1 MEIRLCNRRK
11 NTMQSEALTPAER
24 QLLLQLARQSI
35 EQAVTG
41 NDCSPPDLNLLPPAL
56 CEPGV
61 CFVTLT
67 LPGNELRGCIGG
79 LEATLPLAID
89 VWEHAAAAALDDY
102 RFMPVR
108 PEELSLLHI
117 EISRLTRPIPL
128 AYEQPEELPNLLNPN
143 LDGVVL
149 RDGHRRATFLPQV
162 WEKIPDPCVFLSHL
176 CQKMGVSSD
185 VWKQRKLQVEIYHVE
200 EFHEG
205 SVNQ

>member
-1 MEIRLCNRRK
+1 
-11 NTMQSEALTPAER
+11 MQSETLTPIER

-41 NDCSPPDLNLLPPAL
+41 KECPPPDLKLLSPAL

-79 LEATLPLAID
+79 LEVTQPLAMD

-102 RFMPVR
+102 RFMPVNA
-108 PEELSLLHI
+108 EELQLLHI

-128 AYEQPEELPNLLNPN
+128 EYEQPEALPDLLHPH

-149 RDGHRRATFLPQV
+149 KDGLRRATFLPQV
-162 WEKIPDPCVFLSHL
+162 WEKIPDPRAFLSHL
-176 CQKMGVSSD
+176 CQKMGASAD
-185 VWKQRKLQVEIYHVE
+185 LWRRKKLQVEIYHVE
-200 EFHEG
+200 EFQEE
-205 SVNQ
+205 NEQ

>member
-1 MEIRLCNRRK
+1 
-11 NTMQSEALTPAER
+11 MQTEFLNPIER
-24 QLLLQLARQSI
+24 QLLLKMARQSI

-41 NDCSPPDLNLLPPAL
+41 KECPPPVLKNLPPAL

-67 LPGNELRGCIGG
+67 MPGNELRGCIGS
-79 LEATLPLAID
+79 LEATQALVMD

-108 PEELSLLHI
+108 SEELSLLHI

-128 AYEQPEELPNLLNPN
+128 EYEQPENLPDLLHPN

-149 RDGHRRATFLPQV
+149 RDGLHRATFLPQV
-162 WEKIPDPCVFLSHL
+162 WEKIPDPCAFLSHL
-176 CQKMGVSSD
+176 CQKMGASSEL
-185 VWKQRKLQVEIYHVE
+185 WRRRKLQVEIYHVE
-200 EFHEG
+200 KIHE
-205 SVNQ
+205 